1 MSDLNAM
8 MRSLDSALVEHQTR
22 AESPRRAS
30 GGRRAVGPGL
40 APPPPRSSLASLAG
54 IPPISRGGGGAP
66 APARARP
73 AWLENAE
80 NVDDLGSLLEGLDA
94 PGGGAA
100 NPPKPPASN
109 ADALT
114 DELDGALAMLDR
126 TLAARDPGAAARG
139 APPAALDGG
148 AIDMAAALALGSGAA
163 GDRDAM
169 LRAHRLLAESGVAI
183 GVWDL
188 AQQRETAPPRAPP
201 SGAANEP
208 ELKLLGAWRD
218 QLWQRCAEAK

>member
-126 TLAARDPGAAARG
+126 TLAARDAGAARD
-139 APPAALDGG
+139 APPAALDGS
-148 AIDMAAALALGSGAA
+148 AIDMAAALAMNCSLEER

-169 LRAHRLLAESGVAI
+169 LRAHRLLSESGVSI
-183 GVWDL
+183 GVWDIAH
-188 AQQRETAPPRAPP
+188 AQQRAEASPPP
-201 SGAANEP
+201 SGNTEP

-218 QLWQRCAEAK
+218 QLWKR